1 MTTTVRRRLAPLAMA
16 LAALSATWPARAQG
30 LTDTTALHDPLQGI
44 TEQLDD
50 TGREVLAAYPS
61 FDAARILQAVKA
73 IEARAGTPAARPEDG
88 YIAALGYLELLV
100 IRRHYAREDEEHM
113 PAALRDETDD
123 GLSERGLTHALA
135 FAQKN
140 PKHSDVERVAGEL
153 ISFQISGPVSG
164 MRKGPEARAA
174 IDRALQKDD
183 GNAWAHFAVARMH
196 FHNPAMFGGDKDAA
210 LRELRILSR
219 TIQDFRVSLYLARC
233 YQWKELPAQA
243 RYWARVAERQAPD
256 NPEVRAL
263 LEQVRAAAAEE

>member
-1 MTTTVRRRLAPLAMA
+1 MNTTERWRLLPLALA
-16 LAALSATWPARAQG
+16 LAAALPARAQE
-30 LTDTTALHDPLQGI
+30 LTDTTALRDPMEGLV
-44 TEQLDD
+44 EQLDEP
-50 TGREVLAAYPS
+50 GREVLAAYPGY
-61 FDAARILQAVKA
+61 DGERILRAVQAL
-73 IEARAGTPAARPEDG
+73 EARASTATARPDDG
-88 YIAALGYLELLV
+88 YVTALGYLELLV
-100 IRRHYAREDEEHM
+100 IRRYYAREDEAHL

-123 GLSERGLTHALA
+123 GLAARGLAHALA
-135 FAQKN
+135 FAEKN
-140 PKHSDVERVAGEL
+140 PEHSDVERVAGEL

-174 IDRALQKDD
+174 IDRALQKDG

-233 YQWKELPAQA
+233 YQWKEVPEQA

-263 LEQVRAAAAEE
+263 LEQVSAAEEE